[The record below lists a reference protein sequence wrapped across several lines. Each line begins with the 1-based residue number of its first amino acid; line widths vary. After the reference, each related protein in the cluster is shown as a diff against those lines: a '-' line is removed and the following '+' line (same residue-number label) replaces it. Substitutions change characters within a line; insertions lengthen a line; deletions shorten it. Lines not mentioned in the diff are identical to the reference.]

1 MLQNILDNDILKSLY
16 FTELKMLDLI
26 VNPYAGRGR
35 AKTDAKNIRPSLCM
49 QPTHHHPKL
58 IYARQLRQ
66 FSISYRHSMRFL
78 FSANRPETAFAPPYG
93 TSARRPT

>member
-35 AKTDAKNIRPSLCM
+35 AKTDAKKYLKSLT
-49 QPTHHHPKL
+49 QT
-58 IYARQLRQ
+58 
-66 FSISYRHSMRFL
+66 
-78 FSANRPETAFAPPYG
+78 T
-93 TSARRPT
+93 